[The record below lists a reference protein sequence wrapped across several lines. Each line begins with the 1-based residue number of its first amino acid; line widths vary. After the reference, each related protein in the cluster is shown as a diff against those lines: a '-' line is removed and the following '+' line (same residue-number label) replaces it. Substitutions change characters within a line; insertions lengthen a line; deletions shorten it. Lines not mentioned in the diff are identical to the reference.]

1 MYFGKNLRYL
11 RKLKSWSQDEVADK
25 LGYKSFT
32 TIQKWESGDSEP
44 PMNKLRSVCLLFN
57 IPMDL
62 ILNCDLEINSH
73 QILTKIRELKYDYNV
88 NSKYI
93 TETLDIANISYDE
106 WISGESQSYMFYLSE
121 IANIFDV
128 STDFLIGKTKLFRSI
143 NDNENAAFSV
153 PSGDETISSSEIEY
167 IKKYRALDTH
177 GKEMVDFTLE
187 KEYERSKALAEQEDN
202 NIVEMPSHL
211 EVNAANHDKNST
223 PEERQAGD
231 SIMSDDSEWE

>member
-62 ILNCDLEINSH
+62 ILNCDLESNSYK
-73 QILTKIRELKYDYNV
+73 ILAKIRELKYDYNV
-88 NSKYI
+88 RSEYI

-143 NDNENAAFSV
+143 SDSENVEFSV
-153 PSGDETISSSEIEY
+153 SFGDKNISSLEIEY
-167 IKKYRALDTH
+167 IKKYRALDNH
-177 GKEMVDFTLE
+177 GKKMVDFTLE
-187 KEYERSKALAEQEDN
+187 EEYNRSKALTEQDN
-202 NIVEMPSHL
+202 GTVVEMPSYL
-211 EVNAANHDKNST
+211 EVNAAHHSKGKFSN
-223 PEERQAGD
+223 EERQD
-231 SIMSDDSEWE
+231 DDSMLD